1 MTSISSSVYHK
12 LDTMSQKFIFQTAK
26 DGMAGTL
33 IGYCVGQ
40 LSGANPLTYNL
51 AYLSARVAQT
61 ADSLICKSML
71 AYGPPSAIKKAIST
85 NISLAAGFSFFFGVL
100 GIIGCHARRDQII
113 STLVENQFA
122 HQTGALL
129 AGYTLLLVASENLNI
144 PLLKKIEKAA
154 IESMHLRAK
163 EISWDDSNEET
174 AKTDPIKIE

>member
-1 MTSISSSVYHK
+1 MTK
-12 LDTMSQKFIFQTAK
+12 KFIIQTAK

-100 GIIGCHARRDQII
+100 GLIGCHERRDQII

-129 AGYTLLLVASENLNI
+129 AGYTLLLAASENLDWPI
-144 PLLKKIEKAA
+144 MKKIEKAA
-154 IESMHLRAK
+154 MQSMHLRAK

-174 AKTDPIKIE
+174 SQTNSIKID